1 MTYDPRPF
9 TFLNELFMAINQ
21 PEQLTASRPE
31 PLQSFLDTQDFNG
44 ALKEIRSNSASAS
57 AFRKR
62 FWRWFSMFRIMK
74 FLHYARERGYPDVP
88 VGKAAAELLRVIDPG
103 GEGIPSLGSD
113 PKKLLLIYR
122 MLDLR

>member
-9 TFLNELFMAINQ
+9 ALLTELFKALDR
-21 PEQLTASRPE
+21 PELLTASWPE
-31 PLQSFLDTQDFNG
+31 PLQSFLETQDFKG
-44 ALKEIRSNSASAS
+44 TLEEIRSNSASAS

-88 VGKAAAELLRVIDPG
+88 VGEAAMQFLSLEKMHSAKQLLKIFRERD
-103 GEGIPSLGSD
+103 
-113 PKKLLLIYR
+113 
-122 MLDLR
+122 